1 MELQNNRKEKQKG
14 DSERIPFFH
23 KILSVLLVLIVW
35 QLVAMKIN
43 QKLLIV
49 SPFAVFT
56 RLLNIWKEQGFFESI
71 LFTFKHIAGGFF
83 VGTFVGGVLAILA
96 YKFRWIQVLVWPW
109 MALIKSVPVAS
120 FIVIC
125 LVWLSASK
133 ISIFISFLIVVPIMY
148 HNLLE
153 ALFHMDEKLREMA
166 KVFEVSFV
174 KRIRYIVLPQ
184 IAPAFLAACQVSI
197 GMAWKAGVAAEII
210 GTPNGSIGRN
220 LYLAKIY
227 LDTDDLLTWTFVVVL
242 ISILFEKLVLF
253 IIKRLLLGKEG
264 EV

>member
-1 MELQNNRKEKQKG
+1 MELQNNRKEIQKG
-14 DSERIPFFH
+14 DSERIPLFH
-23 KILSVLLVLIVW
+23 KIISVFIVLIVW

-43 QKLLIV
+43 QRILIV
-49 SPFAVFT
+49 SPFAVLV
-56 RLLNIWKEQGFFESI
+56 RLFSIWREQGFFSSI
-71 LFTFKHIAGGFF
+71 LFTFKHIVGGFLIGTI
-83 VGTFVGGVLAILA
+83 VGTILAVLA
-96 YKFRWIQVLVWPW
+96 YKSKWIQVLIWPW

-133 ISIFISFLIVVPIMY
+133 ISIFISFLIVVPMMY

-153 ALFHMDEKLREMA
+153 ALSHMDETLKEMG
-166 KVFEVSFV
+166 KVFEISLV

-184 IAPAFLAACQVSI
+184 IAAAFLAACQVSI

-227 LDTDDLLTWTFVVVL
+227 LDTDDLLAWTVVVVV